1 MAIAFAP
8 VARSDHDIVK
18 NVLGIPFRIQY
29 DGDRA
34 TAFDTNA
41 VVPAPEQA
49 AWRYVSL
56 AGMVGRSGWCSEWWG
71 QNEPNGCCNK
81 RLFIGDRLGFVQV
94 VHTDRTQ
101 ETVELIFGL
110 NVWNYDLFIG
120 PKPYETWINA
130 FEAPYDEPFRSDP
143 AARALLDDALVLHET
158 DGDKGTHYVLCVRL
172 NGKPVDKLLLQPAEA
187 KADDVFVSAI
197 TFSDGLPATTA
208 PRGADGLPATTA
220 PEGAD
225 GLPATTALQGADGLP
240 EGLAALDPKVF
251 LNRSYQDKLNRLA
264 HRLYQFRADV
274 PDTIEPLAL
283 PDSPCPQV
291 RFYGGQAAQVYTNV
305 YNVNMR
311 DMALEKVDAD
321 GRSHT
326 SSRDTY
332 NFGGYIGLGTF
343 NQSASYY
350 DHMWTRDV
358 GRVLLELAHAGVSDR
373 LEAAADCLHRYL
385 DASSER
391 FPIPNWK
398 RMANVAD
405 LPKDQQAF
413 ASGKE
418 NDGHASTMLFIY
430 QLYRTGVV
438 DGAWVRRNEGKI
450 FDAAN
455 FFFWQMD
462 HPAESNFDRVLYS
475 ESEASTQVYGGYDL
489 FSNAISYYALLAYQR
504 LCAGAGLDELAGRCG
519 AYAERLL
526 QGVLACFVFDSE
538 RYGPIFVDN
547 NYDCWT
553 YEYKRFAPL
562 FLRSDFDTYDP
573 DFSGDRL
580 YQIARN
586 TLAAQADG
594 YLRPEAGRQM
604 GYGQGYL
611 CHTAAMLDDFA
622 LFTDAVEAGA
632 LFCYHHTD
640 HSYIVPEGVI
650 LHPNG
655 QCWYRNCDQGNA
667 VQQAEMVKVG
677 RLMLGLDDLEPD
689 RGLAFVPRLPD
700 NFSGFSAED
709 YPVCDRNAA
718 GRVEKVPAQV
728 VYSRTGDGY
737 RLQFAAARP
746 VLLDRLRIGP
756 FPAGSA
762 TLAARESETAL
773 PVRVR
778 RIAGRMY
785 ADICLQKRADT
796 LDITV
801 SALSAVK

>member
-1 MAIAFAP
+1 MAISFASVP
-8 VARSDHDIVK
+8 RSDHDTVK
-18 NVLGIPFRIQY
+18 YALDIPFRILY

-41 VVPAPEQA
+41 VIPAPEQA
-49 AWRYVSL
+49 AWAYVSL
-56 AGMVGRSGWCSEWWG
+56 AGMVNRSGWCSEWWG
-71 QNEPNGCCNK
+71 QNEPNGCYNK
-81 RLFIGDRLGFVQV
+81 RLFIGDRLGFLQV

-130 FEAPYDEPFRSDP
+130 FTAPYDEPFRSDP
-143 AARALLDDALVLHET
+143 AARALLDDALALHET
-158 DGDKGTHYVLCVRL
+158 DGDKGLHYVLCVRL

-187 KADDVFVSAI
+187 KADDVFVSAV
-197 TFSDGLPATTA
+197 TFSDGLP
-208 PRGADGLPATTA
+208 
-220 PEGAD
+220 
-225 GLPATTALQGADGLP
+225 
-240 EGLAALDPKVF
+240 EGLTALDPKVF
-251 LNRSYQDKLNRLA
+251 RNRSYQDRLSRLA
-264 HRLYQFRADV
+264 HRLYQYRDDI
-274 PDTIEPLAL
+274 PDSVEPVAL

-291 RFYGGQAAQVYTNV
+291 RFHGGRAAQVYTNV

-321 GRSHT
+321 GRTHT
-326 SSRDTY
+326 SSRDTH

-350 DHMWTRDV
+350 DHMWTRDI

-385 DASSER
+385 DDSSER

-418 NDGHASTMLFIY
+418 NDGHASTMLFLY

-438 DGAWVRRNEGKI
+438 DNGWVLRNRDKI

-462 HPAESNFDRVLYS
+462 HPAESNFDQVLYS

-504 LCAGAGLDELAGRCG
+504 VCAGAGLDELAERCG
-519 AYAERLL
+519 AYAARLL
-526 QGVLACFVFDSE
+526 DGILACFVFDSE

-547 NYDCWT
+547 NYDCWS

-573 DFSGDRL
+573 DFTGDQL
-580 YQIARN
+580 YRIARN
-586 TLAAQADG
+586 TLAAQADS

-611 CHTAAMLDDFA
+611 CHTAAMLDDFT

-632 LFCYHHTD
+632 FFSYHHSD
-640 HSYIVPEGVI
+640 CNYIVPEGVI

-667 VQQAEMVKVG
+667 VQQAEMVKAG
-677 RLMLGLDDLEPD
+677 RMMLGLDDLDPD

-709 YPVCDRNAA
+709 YPVCDRNGE
-718 GRVEKVPAQV
+718 GRIEKVPTQYV
-728 VYSRTGDGY
+728 FSRVEGGY
-737 RLQFAAARP
+737 RLRFSSARP
-746 VLLDRLRIGP
+746 VRIDRLRIGP
-756 FPAGSA
+756 FPAVAGALSA
-762 TLAARESETAL
+762 WDGEQKL

-778 RIAGRMY
+778 KIGDRKY

-801 SALSAVK
+801 SALPEEK